1 MTKILARQ
9 YQNIISDN
17 LHVIQTSEL
26 APILQA
32 FDVIVSNISS
42 IITEFGSLNKP
53 IVTFN
58 NKGPEAHLLIYL

>member
-32 FDVIVSNISS
+32 FDVIVSNTSS
-42 IITEFGSLNKP
+42 IITEFGLLNKP

>member
-32 FDVIVSNISS
+32 FDVIVSNTSS

-58 NKGPEAHLLIYL
+58 KGPEAHLLIYL